1 MDLAVFFSSS
11 VPIKIQRLY
20 IALHGTHTW
29 LHERITQWIEIADF
43 FFFFK
48 FTCFYLYVSVIPIV
62 QNLLFRS
69 NMKPFLQQYPS
80 GEYVW
85 VQLVLQLALESFCK
99 LLEN

>member
-1 MDLAVFFSSS
+1 M
-11 VPIKIQRLY
+11 
-20 IALHGTHTW
+20 
-29 LHERITQWIEIADF
+29 
-43 FFFFK
+43 
-48 FTCFYLYVSVIPIV
+48 CFYLYVLLIPIV

-69 NMKPFLQQYPS
+69 NMKPFLQQYPG